1 MTWIVAAVSLFATW
15 LNICR
20 VRICFA
26 IWFVTNLTWAGYDFA
41 HELPAQGALMLI
53 YAALAVWG
61 WFVWSSGHREIR
73 SA

>member
-1 MTWIVAAVSLFATW
+1 MTWIVAAASLTATW
-15 LNICR
+15 LNIRR
-20 VRICFA
+20 VRACFA
-26 IWFVTNLTWAGYDFA
+26 IWCCTVTWASYDFA

-61 WFVWSSGHREIR
+61 WFAWSSGHREIR